1 MENTKKTNK
10 NSYLGIDI
18 SDSSIKISELAQIGD
33 KYSVISKSNAK
44 FEKDTVQDWKI
55 INKVNFQ
62 KTLKQALDLAKP
74 SFVSKKAVISIP
86 ESNVFFFTLDFPIN
100 TNPKQID
107 SFITDKLAEIEKV
120 NEGPLYTFKSQS
132 SLDKFIHLEFYFTD
146 RANLNSINHEL
157 ELAQLEIIGIT
168 PVSLSLGLNLIKDEV
183 DQGTLFVDIGSE
195 LTGIYIIDQ
204 KGLSY
209 STTIPFAGDK
219 LDQFIAEALKIS
231 EDDARIIKT

>member
-107 SFITDKLAEIEKV
+107 SFITDKLA
-120 NEGPLYTFKSQS
+120 
-132 SLDKFIHLEFYFTD
+132 
-146 RANLNSINHEL
+146 
-157 ELAQLEIIGIT
+157 
-168 PVSLSLGLNLIKDEV
+168 
-183 DQGTLFVDIGSE
+183 
-195 LTGIYIIDQ
+195 
-204 KGLSY
+204 
-209 STTIPFAGDK
+209 
-219 LDQFIAEALKIS
+219 
-231 EDDARIIKT
+231 